1 MLRFFT
7 SHPTAS
13 NLMMLVLIFLG
24 LIALPELQRETLPSF
39 KRVKIQVQVA
49 YPGAS
54 PKDVEQAICLPMED
68 ALDGINH
75 LDELTCQATEGM
87 ALATAEMDRKTGD
100 VGRFIADIRTEID
113 SITQF
118 PDIVEK
124 PTISQKRLYDPVI
137 SIAIASSMGKIELKE
152 YSENLK
158 RRIKRLQGVSLI
170 NITGFSDPQLRVEL
184 DLYKL
189 RQLNLTVSDIAKQI
203 SEQNI
208 KMPSGHLYGSERT
221 LLLRFDAEKQTPRS
235 LGEIIVY
242 SDQQGGSVKLNEI
255 ASVSRRFELDE
266 ERIEVNDQAG
276 AVLEV
281 LKKQNAD
288 SVDVFYRIQ
297 KFVKQEQQKLPN
309 GIQLTLTKDM
319 ASLADDRINMLA
331 KNGLQGIFLV
341 FLVMWLFFPWRYAF
355 WVSMGLPVSFLAS
368 LFMMEQLGLSLN
380 MLSSVGLLL
389 AIGLLMDDA
398 IVLSESIA
406 HQLEKGK
413 DKLQAVL
420 EGINRVKAGV
430 FSSFLTTMSIFG
442 ALAFLEG
449 DIGRVLKVVPIVLIM
464 TLLVSLIEAFFILPR
479 HLYHS
484 TCKNSGR
491 RRPAIALKVKFNH
504 YFEKI
509 REIYLPK
516 LVGFLIDKRYP
527 FSGFIVFIFLITLAL
542 PISGLL
548 KFSPFPE
555 LEGNQVQIT
564 LLMPPGT
571 PLKQTEK
578 VVHKIEKDLHHVND
592 FYQSDQPNGLPLIAH
607 KIVTYGFNADTDEHG
622 EHAVTINLDILD
634 TEIRATL
641 LSDFLQKLQLQIGTI
656 PGVNS
661 LIIRAPTTGPAG
673 RNIQIELSHP
683 DLNTLKLAGD
693 ALSNYMRGISG
704 VENLLTDL
712 RDGKPEIQMQLLP
725 GVESYGVTGS
735 MIANQ
740 LRSAFFGVKADE
752 LQIGI
757 ENVELDVRLA
767 YQDRVDRDSF
777 NNFPII
783 MPDGR
788 QIPLLNLVS
797 ITFTRGVNK
806 IIRINGIATLT
817 ITGDINSKLNNTA
830 VVMKQLSD
838 SYLSELKTQF
848 PGLIVYL
855 GGEAES
861 TSETGKS
868 MIINFSFGLF
878 AVFAI
883 LSFQFRSYVEPFIV
897 MVAIPLSVF
906 GVIWGHFLLGFNLTM
921 PSILGFASLAGV
933 VVNDSILL
941 VQFMKND
948 LKKFGNIRQAAMLA
962 TQQRL
967 RAIFITSATTTV
979 GLLPLLL
986 EQSLQAQILIPLVV
1000 SLVFGLLASTVL
1012 IILVLPAF
1020 YAILDDFKL
1029 TECHA
1034 E

>member
-13 NLMMLVLIFLG
+13 NLMMLVLMFLG
-24 LIALPELQRETLPSF
+24 LIALPELQRETFPSF

-54 PKDVEQAICLPMED
+54 PKDVEQAICLPIED

-113 SITQF
+113 GITQF

-137 SIAIASSMGKIELKE
+137 SIAIASSMGKVELKE

-158 RRIKRLQGVSLI
+158 QRIKRQQGVSLV

-184 DLYKL
+184 DLHKL
-189 RQLNLTVSDIAKQI
+189 RQLNLTVADIAKQI
-203 SEQNI
+203 SEQNV
-208 KMPSGHLYGSERT
+208 KMPSGQLYGSERT

-242 SDQQGGSVKLNEI
+242 SDQQGGTVKLNEI

-266 ERIEVNDQAG
+266 DRVEVNGQAG

-281 LKKQNAD
+281 LKKQDAD
-288 SVDVFYRIQ
+288 SVDVFHRIQ
-297 KFVKQEQQKLPN
+297 KFVKQEQQNLPD

-319 ASLADDRINMLA
+319 ASLADDRINLLA

-368 LFMMEQLGLSLN
+368 LFIMGQLGLSLN

-420 EGINRVKAGV
+420 DGVNRVKAGV
-430 FSSFLTTMSIFG
+430 LSSFLTTMSIFG
-442 ALAFLEG
+442 ALAFIEG

-484 TCKNSGR
+484 THKNSGKE
-491 RRPAIALKVKFNH
+491 RPAIALKVKFNH

-527 FSGFIVFIFLITLAL
+527 FSGFIVFIFLVTLAL

-578 VVHKIEKDLHHVND
+578 VIFKIEKDLQTVND
-592 FYQSDQPNGLPLIAH
+592 FYQADQPKGLPLIAH
-607 KIVTYGFNADTDEHG
+607 KIVTYGFNADTDERG
-622 EHAVTINLDILD
+622 EHAVSINLDILD
-634 TEIRATL
+634 TEIRVTR
-641 LSDFLQKLQLQIGTI
+641 LSDFLQKLQQQIGVI
-656 PGVNS
+656 PGANS
-661 LIIRAPTTGPAG
+661 LIIRAPTMGPAG

-725 GVESYGVTGS
+725 GVESYGVTGT

-767 YQDRVDRDSF
+767 YQDRVDRESF

-806 IIRINGIATLT
+806 IIRTNGIATLT
-817 ITGDINSKLNNTA
+817 ITGDIDSKLNNTA
-830 VVMKQLSD
+830 VVMKQLSN
-838 SYLSELKTQF
+838 SYLSELKAQF
-848 PGLIVYL
+848 PGLVIYL

-868 MIINFSFGLF
+868 MMINFSFGLF

-883 LSFQFRSYVEPFIV
+883 LSFQFRSYIEPTIV
-897 MVAIPLSVF
+897 MVAIPLSIF
-906 GVIWGHFLLGFNLTM
+906 GVIWGHFLLGLNLTM
-921 PSILGFASLAGV
+921 PSVLGFASLAGI

-941 VQFMKND
+941 VQFIKED
-948 LKKFGNIRQAAMLA
+948 LKKFGNIKQAAMLA
-962 TQQRL
+962 IQQRL

-1000 SLVFGLLASTVL
+1000 SLVFGLLTATTL

-1029 TECHA
+1029 TERHA